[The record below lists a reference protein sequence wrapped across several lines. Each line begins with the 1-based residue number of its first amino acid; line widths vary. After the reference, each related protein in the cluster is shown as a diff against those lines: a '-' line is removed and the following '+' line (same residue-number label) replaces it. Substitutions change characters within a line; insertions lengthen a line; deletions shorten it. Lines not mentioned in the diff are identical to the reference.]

1 MDQGGDSRWK
11 RWFAEPGN
19 RLLILL
25 IVTTLIWVLAI
36 GVGWRTF
43 QAWRRWG
50 RQRPVREADLA
61 QLLHLEQTVAQWR
74 KAVGLAEQRCR
85 EGLRPFEYEK
95 TPLLREGGLT
105 LVRNETDNVRPGW
118 RVRRLRFEGSDV
130 PLAGLSDFM
139 ASAES
144 AIPPWRLVSLSI
156 EALDARPGRGRVVLE
171 LETVEKETP

>member
-1 MDQGGDSRWK
+1 MDQGGHSRWK

-19 RLLILL
+19 RLLLWL

-36 GVGWRTF
+36 GAGWKTF
-43 QAWRRWG
+43 QVWRRWD

-61 QLLHLEQTVAQWR
+61 QLLQLEQTVAGWR

-85 EGLRPFEYEK
+85 GGFQPFEYEK
-95 TPLLREGGLT
+95 TPLFREGALM
-105 LVRNETDNVRPGW
+105 LVRNETDNVLTGW

-130 PLAGLSDFM
+130 PLAGLSDFLT
-139 ASAES
+139 SAES
-144 AIPPWRLVSLSI
+144 AIPPWRLASLTI
-156 EALDARPGRGRVVLE
+156 DALDARPGRGRVVLE